1 MVAQRGFAW
10 EYALSDTGARELLQR
25 IRGEQQQASVFGEKQ
40 QWLLLM
46 ILSQKEPRSRFF

>member
-1 MVAQRGFAW
+1 VVG
-10 EYALSDTGARELLQR
+10 GA
-25 IRGEQQQASVFGEKQ
+25 GEAVSLFGGRLVFKFEEKQQQASVFGEKQ

>member
-1 MVAQRGFAW
+1 VVG
-10 EYALSDTGARELLQR
+10 GA
-25 IRGEQQQASVFGEKQ
+25 GEAVSLFGVVFKFEEKQQQASVFGEKQ